1 MQTEHAGTSAL
12 LLLAFPAPSIRDL
25 GYRLCHCQ
33 VMENITA
40 LGQKFVPEVIV
51 VEESPQSQEPGSSLA
66 PPKDLVI
73 RDFPSCQHTAFA
85 VILQWELV
93 LLCHEIR
100 PCPVKVLDVCLHVK
114 IRHSD
119 E

>member
-1 MQTEHAGTSAL
+1 
-12 LLLAFPAPSIRDL
+12 
-25 GYRLCHCQ
+25 
-33 VMENITA
+33 MENITA

-93 LLCHEIR
+93 LLCHEVR
-100 PCPVKVLDVCLHVK
+100 PCPVEVLDACLDVK

-119 E
+119 ERVRLSECQRQTVQFRNEQVDICNGTVD